1 MTSRQKFFPYTLFT
15 LTVLV
20 ASVLFPA
27 VASAQNQ
34 DAADDDR
41 PNILFI
47 MSDDHAAHAVG
58 AYDGRLSELNP
69 TPNLDRLAE
78 EGMRMDNVFA
88 GNSICVP
95 ARATFITGQY
105 SHTHGLRTLAGGMPP
120 KRQALFNEIN
130 DAGYNTAAIGKW
142 HLKRKPA
149 ADYYAVLPGQG
160 NYFNPLL
167 RVKGNGE
174 WPNNTRRFAGYNSLH
189 SSDVITGQSLDW
201 LKEQE
206 EQDDPFFMYLGY
218 KAPHD
223 NFENAERH
231 DWLYDDV
238 HIPEPASLW
247 LRGEHGPAGRDRYGT
262 SIGRRNQRRNMGH
275 HMHVPQDLNDRRY
288 KRTAYQRYL
297 KKYLRCVKA
306 IDEGVGRVIDHLKQ
320 TGQLNNTVI
329 FYTSDQGM
337 MLGEHDYID
346 KRWMYEES
354 IRMPFLVRYPE
365 RVEPGSSSDALIHNV
380 DIAPTVLDLAG
391 IDAPDSME
399 GRSMTP
405 ILTGNGTP
413 DDWRDAIYYRYWFHM
428 AHHDNPAHFGIRTKR
443 YKLIFFYG
451 LWLDARGGQKKHK
464 PEDAYWELYDL
475 KEDPNEQYNVY
486 HDPAYRDVVKRLTRK
501 LIEKKKAVGDTD
513 AQYPR
518 VRKRFR
524 KTSIV
529 DFSEKNLWD

>member
-1 MTSRQKFFPYTLFT
+1 MSERISFEHILFT

-20 ASVLFPA
+20 ASVFAPSVTYA
-27 VASAQNQ
+27 QQENHADASQ
-34 DAADDDR
+34 
-41 PNILFI
+41 PNILFV
-47 MSDDHAAHAVG
+47 MADDHAAHAVG
-58 AYDGRLSELNP
+58 AYDGRLAKLNP

-78 EGMRMDNVFA
+78 EGMRLDNVFA

-105 SHTHGLRTLAGGMPP
+105 SHTNGLRTLAGQLPP
-120 KRQALFNEIN
+120 ERQKLLNELN
-130 DAGYNTAAIGKW
+130 DAGYETATIGKW
-142 HLKRKPA
+142 HLKKEPA
-149 ADYYAVLPGQG
+149 ADHYAVLPGQG
-160 NYFNPLL
+160 SYFNPLL

-174 WPNNTRRFAGYNSLH
+174 WPDNTRRFAGYNSLH
-189 SSDVITGQSLDW
+189 SSDVITGQTLDW
-201 LKEQE
+201 LKKQE
-206 EQDDPFFMYLGY
+206 EQDAPFFMFVGY
-218 KAPHD
+218 KSPHD

-231 DWLYDDV
+231 DWLYNNRK
-238 HIPEPASLW
+238 IPEPASLW
-247 LRGEHGPAGRDRYGT
+247 LRADHGPDGRDRYGT
-262 SIGRRNQRRNMGH
+262 SIGKRHQGRNMGH
-275 HMHVPQDLNDRRY
+275 HMDVPEDLSDRRY

-306 IDEGVGRVIDHLKQ
+306 IDEGVGRVTDYLEQ
-320 TGQLNNTVI
+320 TDQLENTI
-329 FYTSDQGM
+329 IIYTSDQGM

-354 IRMPFLVRYPE
+354 LRMPFLVRYPE
-365 RVEPGSSSDALIHNV
+365 RVESGSSSDALIHNV
-380 DIAPTVLDLAG
+380 DFAPTVLDLAG
-391 IDAPDSME
+391 IDTPDSME

-413 DDWRDAIYYRYWFHM
+413 DDWREATYYRYWMHM

-451 LWLDARGGQKKHK
+451 LPLDARGGQDK
-464 PEDAYWELYDL
+464 PVDAYWELYDL

-486 HDPAYRDVVKRLTRK
+486 HDPAYRDVVKRLTK
-501 LIEKKKAVGDTD
+501 QLIEKKKAVGDTD

-518 VRKRFR
+518 VQKRFR

-529 DFSEKNLWD
+529 DLGEINVWD